1 MKYLSIKT
9 LSKLALIGVSL
20 CLEGLLRIRIFLLL
34 LLLWFFSFFCGIVKL
49 ICELR
54 HNFFINLLLQQINN
68 LWPSALFLRNLHPA
82 AGKFTHSAVCGTTY
96 TPLYI
101 KNDRLYL
108 GKSQKGRCFRSALAS
123 LIPNLIEPVVK
134 LFGRKKLKRKKM

>member
-9 LSKLALIGVSL
+9 LFKLALIGVSL

-54 HNFFINLLLQQINN
+54 HNFFINLRLQQINN
-68 LWPSALFLRNLHPA
+68 LWPWALFLRNLHPA
-82 AGKFTHSAVCGTTY
+82 AGKFTHSVVCGTTY